1 VKIFKQLFN
10 KKSISIQNLERT
22 QKFKHQTNTYWNE
35 WIGKWI
41 LHRVLRRGEMANN
54 DIRKIFKILRHIGE
68 AYHYYTEINFTL
80 VTTAIIQKTKSNKCF
95 WGYGKRSPNIT
106 LLGILTSVIHILSL
120 VFSTSAIH
128 TIFLGMST
136 RVHHTLLWKM
146 QKECHC
152 YGVQYR
158 TSPKNVQ
165 QKKLKRAVSNNT
177 ALWL

>member
-1 VKIFKQLFN
+1 
-10 KKSISIQNLERT
+10 
-22 QKFKHQTNTYWNE
+22 
-35 WIGKWI
+35 
-41 LHRVLRRGEMANN
+41 M
-54 DIRKIFKILRHIGE
+54 
-68 AYHYYTEINFTL
+68 
-80 VTTAIIQKTKSNKCF
+80 AIIQKAKSNKYF
-95 WGYGKRSPNIT
+95 WGYWKRSPNIM
-106 LLGILTSVIHILSL
+106 LLWILTSVIHILSL